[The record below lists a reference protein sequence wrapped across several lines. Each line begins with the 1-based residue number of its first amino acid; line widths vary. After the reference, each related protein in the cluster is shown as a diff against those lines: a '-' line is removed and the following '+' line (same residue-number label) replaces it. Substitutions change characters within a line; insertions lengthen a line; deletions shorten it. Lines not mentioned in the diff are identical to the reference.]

1 MTVIDE
7 LPLGIFGRPAS
18 ANGRPQQDA
27 TPRKQSRRHSSDG
40 DENSKEIDDLAV
52 DNASD
57 AVETASRVEALVNG
71 LQISSQLA
79 RNSEKHYGLLIS
91 VFTAQKLYWILTG
104 SNHTAAAKCCNLIG
118 NLCR

>member
-1 MTVIDE
+1 MC
-7 LPLGIFGRPAS
+7 GRQFEAW
-18 ANGRPQQDA
+18 RFDDHQDD
-27 TPRKQSRRHSSDG
+27 DG
-40 DENSKEIDDLAV
+40 GVDDDGENNSKEV
-52 DNASD
+52 DEIVADSASD
-57 AVETASRVEALVNG
+57 AVEAASRVDALVNA

-104 SNHTAAAKCCNLIG
+104 TNHTAAAKCCNLIG